1 MVQLSQTMRLEQR
14 LSPQQILLST
24 LLQLPILNLEQKIQ
38 NELEMNPVLEEGI
51 DEEAEQPAE
60 AGESEDPASEEEK
73 EVRQELESTEV
84 QKDKTD
90 LDVKEL
96 SAAQEDTD
104 WDNMINDEDSYEI
117 RLPRDKNDE
126 DYERPEVVIETMT
139 DHLLEQLNFLTLD
152 PLEQKVG
159 EYLILNLRDDGYL
172 DEVVTVENVANIFNC
187 TEKIVESVL
196 KKIQF
201 FDPVGIA
208 ARNLREC
215 LLVQLQAAEDRPE
228 LALTIIDRHF
238 DDFKNKRYDK
248 IVAELNIAEATL
260 RQASEYIS
268 RLNPKPGEGIYN
280 SKHNYIVPDF
290 LVEKVDNEF
299 VVTLNDWNIPP
310 LRINRT
316 YKDLLRSRNKIDKE
330 TKQYIRKKIESARWF
345 ITSIYQRKLTM
356 LNVMRS
362 ILQKQYDFFTRGPEQ
377 IRPLIMRE
385 IAEMI
390 NMDISTISRV
400 VNGKYVQTDYGIFEL
415 KYFFNEKIATDSGE
429 EISTRRI
436 KNRILE
442 MIEKESP
449 KKPLSDERI
458 SATLSSEGFP
468 VARRTVAKYREQ
480 LNIPVARLRKKI

>member
-1 MVQLSQTMRLEQR
+1 
-14 LSPQQILLST
+14 
-24 LLQLPILNLEQKIQ
+24 
-38 NELEMNPVLEEGI
+38 
-51 DEEAEQPAE
+51 
-60 AGESEDPASEEEK
+60 
-73 EVRQELESTEV
+73 
-84 QKDKTD
+84 
-90 LDVKEL
+90 
-96 SAAQEDTD
+96 
-104 WDNMINDEDSYEI
+104 
-117 RLPRDKNDE
+117 
-126 DYERPEVVIETMT
+126 
-139 DHLLEQLNFLTLD
+139 
-152 PLEQKVG
+152 
-159 EYLILNLRDDGYL
+159 
-172 DEVVTVENVANIFNC
+172 VENVANIFSC
-187 TEKIVESVL
+187 TEKMVETVL

-215 LLVQLQAAEDRPE
+215 LLVQLQAAEERSE

-248 IVAELNIAEATL
+248 IVGDLNIDEAKL

-268 RLNPKPGEGIYN
+268 RLNPKPGEAIYN

-290 LVEKVDNEF
+290 LVEKVDNDF

-310 LRINRT
+310 LRINKT

-362 ILQKQYDFFTRGPEQ
+362 ILQRQYDFFARGPEY
-377 IRPLIMRE
+377 IKPLIMRE

-415 KYFFNEKIATDSGE
+415 KYFFNEKIETDSGE

-436 KNRILE
+436 KNRIL
-442 MIEKESP
+442 IIAIRRAPYQAGQES
-449 KKPLSDERI
+449 KVCHLNNICVTDKRI
-458 SATLSSEGFP
+458 QVKSKRQRSGKAVPPGTIFI
-468 VARRTVAKYREQ
+468 K
-480 LNIPVARLRKKI
+480 